1 MNNKV
6 NNLIKAMELN
16 NYNFKVEESG
26 WDDTITLVLIGEKEE
41 KEITQEYYNNIVNAK
56 NFMKNLGGYER
67 HEKNYTYIGYIVTR
81 INSISPDKK
90 EKSIYEFTV
99 IIK

>member
-1 MNNKV
+1 MKKESKV
-6 NNLIKAMELN
+6 YFGE
-16 NYNFKVEESG
+16 NFGMMMTKTKFKKVGSKWVE
-26 WDDTITLVLIGEKEE
+26 TEKKE
-41 KEITQEYYNNIVNAK
+41 KEISQEHYNNIVDAK

-90 EKSIYEFTV
+90 DKLLYEFTV
-99 IIK
+99 INK

>member
-1 MNNKV
+1 MKKV
-6 NNLIKAMELN
+6 SKVYFGE
-16 NYNFKVEESG
+16 NFGMIMTKTEFKKVGSKWAE
-26 WDDTITLVLIGEKEE
+26 VNKEE
-41 KEITQEYYNNIVNAK
+41 KEITEEYYNNIVGAK

-90 EKSIYEFTV
+90 DKSVYEFTV
-99 IIK
+99 IKK

>member
-1 MNNKV
+1 MKMKKV
-6 NNLIKAMELN
+6 SKVYFGE
-16 NYNFKVEESG
+16 NFGMIMTKTKFEKVGSKWVE
-26 WDDTITLVLIGEKEE
+26 VNKEE
-41 KEITQEYYNNIVNAK
+41 KEITEECYNNIVNAK

-90 EKSIYEFTV
+90 DKSLYEFTV
-99 IIK
+99 IKK

>member
-1 MNNKV
+1 MKKESKV
-6 NNLIKAMELN
+6 YFGE
-16 NYNFKVEESG
+16 NYGMFLVETKFKKVGSKWVETS
-26 WDDTITLVLIGEKEE
+26 KEE
-41 KEITQEYYNNIVNAK
+41 KEITEEYYNNIVNAK

-90 EKSIYEFTV
+90 DKSLYEFTV
-99 IIK
+99 IKK

>member
-1 MNNKV
+1 MKKESKVYFGKYFSMVMVKTEFKKVGNKCVEV
-6 NNLIKAMELN
+6 N
-16 NYNFKVEESG
+16 
-26 WDDTITLVLIGEKEE
+26 KEE

-90 EKSIYEFTV
+90 DKSLYEFTV
-99 IIK
+99 KKNK

>member
-1 MNNKV
+1 MKMKKV
-6 NNLIKAMELN
+6 SKVYFGE
-16 NYNFKVEESG
+16 NFGMIMTKTKFEKVGSKWVE
-26 WDDTITLVLIGEKEE
+26 VNKEE
-41 KEITQEYYNNIVNAK
+41 KEITEECYNNIVNAK

-90 EKSIYEFTV
+90 DKSLYEFTV
-99 IIK
+99 INK

>member
-1 MNNKV
+1 MKMKKV
-6 NNLIKAMELN
+6 SKVYFGE
-16 NYNFKVEESG
+16 NFGMIMTKTKFEMVGSKWVE
-26 WDDTITLVLIGEKEE
+26 VNKEE
-41 KEITQEYYNNIVNAK
+41 KEITEECYNNIVNAK

-90 EKSIYEFTV
+90 DKSLYEFTV
-99 IIK
+99 INK

>member
-1 MNNKV
+1 MKKV
-6 NNLIKAMELN
+6 SKVYFGE
-16 NYNFKVEESG
+16 NYGMIMTETEFKNVGSKWVE
-26 WDDTITLVLIGEKEE
+26 VNKEE
-41 KEITQEYYNNIVNAK
+41 KEITEEYYNNIVNAK

-90 EKSIYEFTV
+90 DKSLYEFTV
-99 IIK
+99 INK